1 MALAVTE
8 ENNLN
13 SRSKIHSMKLAL
25 LIGCASIIMMFA
37 GLTSAY
43 IVRRAGGN
51 WLEFRLPNIFFI
63 NTVVMLLSSIAIH
76 SAYIF
81 FKRGNETLY
90 KGLLGVSF
98 ILGLAFVVLQYKG
111 WLDLTEIGV
120 ELTGN
125 PAGSFIYVISG
136 IHAAHVLGG
145 LAAILIAMI
154 QAFALKYKVTKRR
167 KLRFELTLIYW
178 HFVDFLW
185 IYLLVFFLSQQ

>member
-1 MALAVTE
+1 MLAVTE
-8 ENNLN
+8 N
-13 SRSKIHSMKLAL
+13 STNRSKIDSKKLAL
-25 LIGCASIIMMFA
+25 LIGCASIVMMFA

-63 NTVVMLLSSIAIH
+63 NTIVMLSSSVAIH

-81 FKRGNETLY
+81 FKKGNEFLY
-90 KGLLGVSF
+90 KTLLIVSF
-98 ILGLAFVVLQYKG
+98 ILGLAFVVLQYQG
-111 WLDLTEIGV
+111 WLDLTAIGV

-136 IHAAHVLGG
+136 VHAAHVLGG
-145 LAAILIAMI
+145 LAAIMVAMI
-154 QAFALKYKVTKRR
+154 QAFSLKYKVTKKR

-185 IYLLVFFLSQQ
+185 IYLLIFFLSQQ

>member
-8 ENNLN
+8 NTTN
-13 SRSKIHSMKLAL
+13 RSKIDSMKLAL
-25 LIGCASIIMMFA
+25 LIGCASIVMMFA

-51 WLEFRLPNIFFI
+51 WLEFKLPNIFFI
-63 NTVVMLLSSIAIH
+63 NTIVMLLSSVAIH
-76 SAYIF
+76 SAYIS
-81 FKRGNETLY
+81 FKKGKEALY
-90 KGLLGVSF
+90 KGLLVLSF
-98 ILGLAFVVLQYKG
+98 ILGVAFVVLQYQG
-111 WLDLTEIGV
+111 WLDLTAIGV

-136 IHAAHVLGG
+136 VHAAHVLGG
-145 LAAILIAMI
+145 LAAILVAMV
-154 QAFALKYKVTKRR
+154 QAFSLKYKVTKKR

-185 IYLLVFFLSQQ
+185 IYLLIFFMSQQ

>member
-1 MALAVTE
+1 MLAVTE
-8 ENNLN
+8 NTTN
-13 SRSKIHSMKLAL
+13 RSKIDSKKLAL
-25 LIGCASIIMMFA
+25 LIGCASIVMMFA

-63 NTVVMLLSSIAIH
+63 NSIVMLLSSVAIH

-81 FKRGNETLY
+81 FKKGNEFLY
-90 KGLLGVSF
+90 KGLLVLSF
-98 ILGLAFVVLQYKG
+98 ILGLTFVILQYQG
-111 WLDLTEIGV
+111 WLDLTAIGV

-145 LAAILIAMI
+145 LAAILVAMI
-154 QAFALKYKVTKRR
+154 QAFSLKYKVTKKR

>member
-8 ENNLN
+8 NTTN
-13 SRSKIHSMKLAL
+13 RSKIDSKKLAL
-25 LIGCASIIMMFA
+25 LIGCASIVMMFA

-63 NTVVMLLSSIAIH
+63 NTIVMLSSSLAIH
-76 SAYIF
+76 SAYVF
-81 FKRGNETLY
+81 FKKGNEVLY
-90 KGLLGVSF
+90 KGLLVLSF
-98 ILGLAFVVLQYKG
+98 ILGLAFVVLQYQG
-111 WLDLTEIGV
+111 WLDLTAIGV

-136 IHAAHVLGG
+136 VHAAHVLGG
-145 LAAILIAMI
+145 LAAILVAMI
-154 QAFALKYKVTKRR
+154 QAFSLKYKVTKKR

-185 IYLLVFFLSQQ
+185 VYLLIFFLSQQ

>member
-1 MALAVTE
+1 MLAVTE
-8 ENNLN
+8 N
-13 SRSKIHSMKLAL
+13 STNRSKIDSKKLAL
-25 LIGCASIIMMFA
+25 LIGCASIVMMFA

-63 NTVVMLLSSIAIH
+63 NTIVMLLSSVAIH
-76 SAYIF
+76 SAYIA
-81 FKRGNETLY
+81 FKKGNEFLY
-90 KGLLGVSF
+90 KALLIVSF
-98 ILGLAFVVLQYKG
+98 ILGLAFVVLQYQG
-111 WLDLTEIGV
+111 WLDLTAIGV

-145 LAAILIAMI
+145 LAVIMVAMI
-154 QAFALKYKVTKRR
+154 QAFSLKYKVTKKR

-185 IYLLVFFLSQQ
+185 VYLLIFFLSQQ

>member
-1 MALAVTE
+1 MLAVTG
-8 ENNLN
+8 N
-13 SRSKIHSMKLAL
+13 STNRSKIDSKKLAL
-25 LIGCASIIMMFA
+25 LIGCASIVMMFA

-63 NTVVMLLSSIAIH
+63 NTIVMLLSSVAIH
-76 SAYIF
+76 SAYIA
-81 FKRGNETLY
+81 FKKGSEFMY
-90 KGLLGVSF
+90 KALLVVSF

-111 WLDLTEIGV
+111 WLDLTSIGV

-145 LAAILIAMI
+145 LAAILVAMI
-154 QAFALKYKVTKRR
+154 QGYALKYKVTKRR

-185 IYLLVFFLSQQ
+185 IYLLIFFLSQQ

>member
-1 MALAVTE
+1 MLAVTE
-8 ENNLN
+8 NTTN
-13 SRSKIHSMKLAL
+13 RSKIDSKKLAL
-25 LIGCASIIMMFA
+25 LIGCASIVMMFA

-51 WLEFRLPNIFFI
+51 WLEFKLPNIFFI
-63 NTVVMLLSSIAIH
+63 NTIVMLLSILAIH
-76 SAYIF
+76 SAYLS
-81 FKRGNETLY
+81 FKKGNEFLY
-90 KGLLGVSF
+90 KGLLIVSF
-98 ILGLAFVVLQYKG
+98 ILGLAFVVLQYQG
-111 WLDLTEIGV
+111 WLDLTAIGV

-145 LAAILIAMI
+145 LAAILVAMI
-154 QAFALKYKVTKRR
+154 QAFSLKYKVTKKR

>member
-8 ENNLN
+8 NTTN
-13 SRSKIHSMKLAL
+13 RSKIDSKKLAL
-25 LIGCASIIMMFA
+25 LIGCASIVMMFA

-51 WLEFRLPNIFFI
+51 WLEFKLPNIFFI
-63 NTVVMLLSSIAIH
+63 NTIVMLLSSVAIH

-81 FKRGNETLY
+81 FKKGNEVLY
-90 KGLLGVSF
+90 KGLLVLSF
-98 ILGLAFVVLQYKG
+98 ILGLAFVVLQYQG
-111 WLDLTEIGV
+111 WLDLTAIGV

-136 IHAAHVLGG
+136 VHAAHVLGG
-145 LAAILIAMI
+145 LAAILVAMI
-154 QAFALKYKVTKRR
+154 QAFSLKYKVTKKR

-185 IYLLVFFLSQQ
+185 VYLLVFFLSQQ

>member
-1 MALAVTE
+1 MALTVTE
-8 ENNLN
+8 NTTN
-13 SRSKIHSMKLAL
+13 RSKIDSKKLAL
-25 LIGCASIIMMFA
+25 LIGCASIVMMFA

-63 NTVVMLLSSIAIH
+63 NTIVMLLSSVAIH
-76 SAYIF
+76 SAYIA
-81 FKRGNETLY
+81 FKKGNEVLY
-90 KGLLGVSF
+90 KGLLVLSF
-98 ILGLAFVVLQYKG
+98 ILGLAFVVLQYQG
-111 WLDLTEIGV
+111 WLDLTAIGV

-145 LAAILIAMI
+145 LAAILVAMI
-154 QAFALKYKVTKRR
+154 QAFSLKYKVTKKR

-185 IYLLVFFLSQQ
+185 IYLLIFFLSQQ

>member
-1 MALAVTE
+1 MALTVTE
-8 ENNLN
+8 NTTN
-13 SRSKIHSMKLAL
+13 RSKIDSKKLAL
-25 LIGCASIIMMFA
+25 LIGCASIVMMFA

-63 NTVVMLLSSIAIH
+63 NTIVMLLSSVAIH
-76 SAYIF
+76 SAYIA
-81 FKRGNETLY
+81 FKKGNEVLY
-90 KGLLGVSF
+90 KGLLVLSF
-98 ILGLAFVVLQYKG
+98 ILGLAFVVLQYQG
-111 WLDLTEIGV
+111 WLDLTAIGV

-136 IHAAHVLGG
+136 VHAAHVLGG
-145 LAAILIAMI
+145 LAAILVAMI
-154 QAFALKYKVTKRR
+154 QAFSLKYKVTKKR

-185 IYLLVFFLSQQ
+185 IYLLIFFLSQQ

>member
-1 MALAVTE
+1 MALTVTE
-8 ENNLN
+8 NTTN
-13 SRSKIHSMKLAL
+13 RSKIDSKKLAL
-25 LIGCASIIMMFA
+25 LIGCASIVMMFA

-63 NTVVMLLSSIAIH
+63 NTIVMLLSSVAIH

-81 FKRGNETLY
+81 FKKGNEALY
-90 KGLLGVSF
+90 KGLLVLSF
-98 ILGLAFVVLQYKG
+98 ILGLAFVVLQYQG
-111 WLDLTEIGV
+111 WLDLTAIGV

-136 IHAAHVLGG
+136 VHAAHVLGG
-145 LAAILIAMI
+145 LAAILVAMI
-154 QAFALKYKVTKRR
+154 QAFSLKYKVTKKR

-185 IYLLVFFLSQQ
+185 IYLLIFFLSQQ

>member
-8 ENNLN
+8 NTRN
-13 SRSKIHSMKLAL
+13 RSKVDSLKLVL
-25 LIGCASIIMMFA
+25 IIGCASIMMMFA

-51 WLEFRLPNIFFI
+51 WLEFKLPNIFFI
-63 NTVVMLLSSIAIH
+63 NTIVILMSSVVLH
-76 SAYIF
+76 GAYLF
-81 FKRGNETLY
+81 FKRGNEALY
-90 KGLLGVSF
+90 KGLLVLAF
-98 ILGLAFVVLQYKG
+98 FLGLTFVILQYQG
-111 WLDLTEIGV
+111 WLDLTAIGV

-125 PAGSFIYVISG
+125 PVGSFVYVISG

-145 LAAILIAMI
+145 LAAILVAMI
-154 QAFALKYKVTKRR
+154 QAFSLKYKVTKKR

-185 IYLLVFFLSQQ
+185 VYLLLFFLSQQ

>member
-8 ENNLN
+8 N
-13 SRSKIHSMKLAL
+13 STNRSKIDSKKLAL
-25 LIGCASIIMMFA
+25 LIGCASIVMMFA

-63 NTVVMLLSSIAIH
+63 NTVVMLLSSLAIH
-76 SAYIF
+76 SAYLA
-81 FKRGNETLY
+81 FKKGNEFLY
-90 KGLLGVSF
+90 KGLLVVSF
-98 ILGLAFVVLQYKG
+98 ILGFAFVVLQYKG
-111 WLDLTEIGV
+111 WLDLTAIGV

-136 IHAAHVLGG
+136 VHAAHVLGG
-145 LAAILIAMI
+145 LAVILVAMI
-154 QAFALKYKVTKRR
+154 QAFSLKYKVTKKR

-185 IYLLVFFLSQQ
+185 IYLLIFFLSQQ

>member
-1 MALAVTE
+1 MLAVTE
-8 ENNLN
+8 N
-13 SRSKIHSMKLAL
+13 STNRSKIDSKKLAL
-25 LIGCASIIMMFA
+25 LIGCASIVMMFA

-63 NTVVMLLSSIAIH
+63 NTIVMLLSSVAIH

-81 FKRGNETLY
+81 FKKGNEFLY
-90 KGLLGVSF
+90 KALLIVSF
-98 ILGLAFVVLQYKG
+98 ILGLAFVVLQYQG
-111 WLDLTEIGV
+111 WLDLTAIGV

-136 IHAAHVLGG
+136 VHAAHVLGG
-145 LAAILIAMI
+145 LAAIMVAMI
-154 QAFALKYKVTKRR
+154 QAFSLKYKVTKKR

-185 IYLLVFFLSQQ
+185 IYLLIFFLSQQ

>member
-1 MALAVTE
+1 MVAVTE
-8 ENNLN
+8 NTGT
-13 SRSKIHSMKLAL
+13 RSKINSLKLVL
-25 LIGCASIIMMFA
+25 IIGCASILMMFA

-63 NTVVMLLSSIAIH
+63 NTVVILLSSIALH
-76 SAYIF
+76 SAYVF
-81 FKRGNETLY
+81 FKKGNEILY
-90 KGLLGVSF
+90 KGLLGIAF
-98 ILGLAFVVLQYKG
+98 LLGLAFVVLQYQG
-111 WLDLTEIGV
+111 WLDLTDIGV

-145 LAAILIAMI
+145 LAAILVAII
-154 QAFALKYKVTKRR
+154 QALSLKYKVTKKR
-167 KLRFELTLIYW
+167 KLRFELMLIYW

-185 IYLLVFFLSQQ
+185 VYLLLFFLSQQ

>member
-8 ENNLN
+8 NTTN
-13 SRSKIHSMKLAL
+13 RSKIDSMKLAL

-51 WLEFRLPNIFFI
+51 WLEFKLPNIFFI
-63 NTVVMLLSSIAIH
+63 NTIVMLLSSVAIH
-76 SAYIF
+76 SAYLS
-81 FKRGNETLY
+81 FKKGNEVLY
-90 KGLLGVSF
+90 KGLLVLSF
-98 ILGLAFVVLQYKG
+98 ILGLAFVALQYQG
-111 WLDLTEIGV
+111 WLDLTAIGV

-125 PAGSFIYVISG
+125 PAGSFVYVISG

-145 LAAILIAMI
+145 LAAILVAMI
-154 QAFALKYKVTKRR
+154 QAFSLKYKVTKKR

-185 IYLLVFFLSQQ
+185 IYLLLFFLSQQ

>member
-1 MALAVTE
+1 MALTVTE
-8 ENNLN
+8 NRTN
-13 SRSKIHSMKLAL
+13 RSKIDSKKLAL
-25 LIGCASIIMMFA
+25 LIGCASIVMMFA

-63 NTVVMLLSSIAIH
+63 NTIVMLLSSVAIH
-76 SAYIF
+76 SAYIA
-81 FKRGNETLY
+81 FKKGNEVLY
-90 KGLLGVSF
+90 KGLLVLSF
-98 ILGLAFVVLQYKG
+98 ILGLAFVVLQYQG
-111 WLDLTEIGV
+111 WLDLTAIGV

-136 IHAAHVLGG
+136 VHAAHVLGG
-145 LAAILIAMI
+145 LAAILVAMI
-154 QAFALKYKVTKRR
+154 QAFSLKYKVTKKR

-185 IYLLVFFLSQQ
+185 IYLLIFFLSQQ

>member
-1 MALAVTE
+1 MSLAVTK
-8 ENNLN
+8 NRRN
-13 SRSKIHSMKLAL
+13 RSKIDSKKLTL
-25 LIGCASIIMMFA
+25 IIGCASIVMMFA

-63 NTVVMLLSSIAIH
+63 NTAVILLSSVALH
-76 SAYIF
+76 SSYFF
-81 FKRGNETLY
+81 FKKGKEGLY
-90 KGLLGVSF
+90 KGLLGIAF
-98 ILGLAFVVLQYKG
+98 MLGLLFVVLQYQG
-111 WLDLTEIGV
+111 WLDLTSIGV

-125 PAGSFIYVISG
+125 PSGSFLYVISG

-145 LAAILIAMI
+145 LAAILVAII
-154 QAFALKYKVTKRR
+154 QAFSLKFKVTKKR

-185 IYLLVFFLSQQ
+185 VYLLIFFLSQQ

>member
-8 ENNLN
+8 N
-13 SRSKIHSMKLAL
+13 STNRSKVDSKKLAL
-25 LIGCASIIMMFA
+25 LIGCASIVMMFA

-43 IVRRAGGN
+43 MVRRAGGN
-51 WLEFRLPNIFFI
+51 WLEFRLPSIFFI
-63 NTVVMLLSSIAIH
+63 NTIVMLLSSIAIH
-76 SAYIF
+76 SAYLS
-81 FKRGNETLY
+81 FKKGNETLY
-90 KGLLGVSF
+90 KGLLIASF

-111 WLDLTEIGV
+111 WLDLTAIGV

-145 LAAILIAMI
+145 LAAILVAMI
-154 QAFALKYKVTKRR
+154 QAFSLKYQVTKRR

-185 IYLLVFFLSQQ
+185 VYLLLFFLSQQ

>member
-1 MALAVTE
+1 MLAVTE
-8 ENNLN
+8 NTTN
-13 SRSKIHSMKLAL
+13 RSKIDSKKLAL
-25 LIGCASIIMMFA
+25 LIGCASIVMMFA

-63 NTVVMLLSSIAIH
+63 NSIVMLLSSVAIH

-81 FKRGNETLY
+81 FKRGNEFLY
-90 KGLLGVSF
+90 KGLLVLSF
-98 ILGLAFVVLQYKG
+98 ILGLTFVILQYQG
-111 WLDLTEIGV
+111 WLDLTAIGV

-145 LAAILIAMI
+145 LAAILVAMI
-154 QAFALKYKVTKRR
+154 QAFSLKYKVTKKR

>member
-1 MALAVTE
+1 MLAVTK
-8 ENNLN
+8 N
-13 SRSKIHSMKLAL
+13 STNRSKVDSKKLAL
-25 LIGCASIIMMFA
+25 LIGCASIVMMFA

-43 IVRRAGGN
+43 MVRRAGGN

-63 NTVVMLLSSIAIH
+63 NTIVMLLSSVAIH
-76 SAYIF
+76 SAYLA
-81 FKRGNETLY
+81 FKKGNEVLY
-90 KGLLGVSF
+90 KGLLVASF
-98 ILGLAFVVLQYKG
+98 ILGVAFVVLQYKG
-111 WLDLTEIGV
+111 WLDLTAIGV

-145 LAAILIAMI
+145 LAAILVAMI
-154 QAFALKYKVTKRR
+154 QAFSLKYKVTKRR

-185 IYLLVFFLSQQ
+185 VYLLLFFLSQQ

>member
-8 ENNLN
+8 STTN
-13 SRSKIHSMKLAL
+13 RSKIDSKKLAL

-63 NTVVMLLSSIAIH
+63 NTIVMLLSSVALH
-76 SAYIF
+76 SSYTF
-81 FKRGNETLY
+81 FKKGNEFLY
-90 KGLLGVSF
+90 KSLLGVAF
-98 ILGLAFVVLQYKG
+98 VLGLAFVVLQYKG
-111 WLDLTEIGV
+111 WLDLTAIGV

-145 LAAILIAMI
+145 LAAILVAII
-154 QAFALKYKVTKRR
+154 QALSLKYQVTKRR

-185 IYLLVFFLSQQ
+185 IYLLIFFLSQQ

>member
-1 MALAVTE
+1 MLAVTE
-8 ENNLN
+8 N
-13 SRSKIHSMKLAL
+13 STNRSKIDSKKLAL
-25 LIGCASIIMMFA
+25 LIGCASIVMMFA

-51 WLEFRLPNIFFI
+51 WLEFRLPNIFFL
-63 NTVVMLLSSIAIH
+63 NTIVMLLSSVAIH
-76 SAYIF
+76 SAYIA
-81 FKRGNETLY
+81 FKKGNEFLY
-90 KGLLGVSF
+90 KGLLIVSF

-111 WLDLTEIGV
+111 WLDLTAIGV

-136 IHAAHVLGG
+136 VHAAHVLGG
-145 LAAILIAMI
+145 LAAILVAMI
-154 QAFALKYKVTKRR
+154 QAFSLKYKVTKKR

-185 IYLLVFFLSQQ
+185 IYLLIFFLSQQ